1 MSKDITRRRLV
12 RRGLAW
18 GAAATGAPA
27 LLASTASAQAWP
39 SKPVRVIV
47 SHPPGGLTDA
57 FARAY
62 AEYIS
67 QKVGQALVVENK
79 TGASGIIA
87 ADFVAKSPPD
97 GYTLLVTIS
106 TTLVMSQALF
116 KSLPFDPNKDFVPIS
131 FMDAGHLPFIVHKS
145 VPATNVK
152 EFAAWA
158 KNNKVSIGSYSP
170 GSYSHV
176 AAAELNKALGLQMEV
191 VHYRGEGPMWQD
203 MLAGTIQAA
212 NGSVA
217 AATSVLQTGAGRA
230 IAVPQTKRMKKLPD
244 VATFL
249 EQGVNAKAFQ
259 IRGWVGLFAPAGTP
273 EAIVQRLSDLMVEA
287 GKTPRLRQM
296 LDTFGIDESATD
308 HTTFAQI
315 MRDENPIW
323 IDLVKQLGIDPQ

>member
-18 GAAATGAPA
+18 SAAAAGAPA
-27 LLASTASAQAWP
+27 LLASTASAQTWP

-116 KSLPFDPNKDFVPIS
+116 KSLPFNPNKDFVPIS

-315 MRDENPIW
+315 LRDENPIW
-323 IDLVKQLGIDPQ
+323 IDLVKQLGIEPQ

>member
-1 MSKDITRRRLV
+1 MSNDTTRRRLL
-12 RRGLAW
+12 RRGLTL
-18 GAAATGAPA
+18 GAAAMGGPLVLSGAA
-27 LLASTASAQAWP
+27 RADTWP
-39 SKPVRVIV
+39 SKPVRVVV

-67 QKVGQALVVENK
+67 QKLGQALVVENK

-170 GSYSHV
+170 GSYSHI

-217 AATSVLQTGAGRA
+217 AATSVLQSGAGRA
-230 IAVPQTKRMKKLPD
+230 IAVPQVKRMKKLPD
-244 VATFL
+244 VPTFL
-249 EQGVNAKAFQ
+249 EQGITAKAFQ
-259 IRGWVGLFAPAGTP
+259 IRGWVGLFGPAGTP
-273 EAIVQRLSDLMVEA
+273 APIVERLSALMVEA
-287 GKTPRLRQM
+287 GHSPRLRQM

-308 HTTFAQI
+308 NKTFQRI
-315 MRDENPIW
+315 WREENPVW

>member
-1 MSKDITRRRLV
+1 MTADTTRRRLL
-12 RRGLAW
+12 RNGLAIST
-18 GAAATGAPA
+18 AAAGLPILTTRGAQ
-27 LLASTASAQAWP
+27 AQAWP
-39 SKPVRVIV
+39 SKPVRAIV

-57 FARAY
+57 FSRAY
-62 AEYIS
+62 SEFIS
-67 QKVGQALVVENK
+67 QKIGQSVVVENK

-87 ADFVAKSPPD
+87 AELVAKSPAD
-97 GYTLLVTIS
+97 GYTLLFTIS
-106 TTLVMSQALF
+106 TTMVMSQALF

-170 GSYSHV
+170 GSYSHI

-203 MLAGTIQAA
+203 MLSGTIQAA

-217 AATSVLQTGAGRA
+217 AATSVLQSGAGRA
-230 IAVPQTKRMKKLPD
+230 IAVPQVTRMKKLPD

-249 EQGVNAKAFQ
+249 EQGLTAKAFQ

-273 EAIVQRLSDLMVEA
+273 DAIVERLSALMVEA
-287 GKTPRLRQM
+287 GKSPRLRQM
-296 LDTFGIDESATD
+296 LDTFGIDASATD
-308 HTTFAQI
+308 NKTFAQI
-315 MRDENPIW
+315 LRDENPIW
-323 IDLVKQLGIDPQ
+323 IDLVKQLGITPQ

>member
-12 RRGLAW
+12 RRGVAW
-18 GAAATGAPA
+18 GAAAAGAPA
-27 LLASTASAQAWP
+27 LLAGTASAQAWP

-203 MLAGTIQAA
+203 MLAGTIHAA

-315 MRDENPIW
+315 LRDENPIW

>member
-1 MSKDITRRRLV
+1 MSNDITRRRLV

-18 GAAATGAPA
+18 GAAAAGAPT
-27 LLASTASAQAWP
+27 LLASRASAQAWP
-39 SKPVRVIV
+39 NKPVRVIV

-62 AEYIS
+62 AEHIS
-67 QKVGQALVVENK
+67 QRVGQALVVENK
-79 TGASGIIA
+79 TGASGTIA
-87 ADFVAKSPPD
+87 ADLVAKSPAD

-203 MLAGTIQAA
+203 MLAGTIHAA
-212 NGSVA
+212 NGSMA
-217 AATSVLQTGAGRA
+217 AATSVLQSGAGRA
-230 IAVPQTKRMKKLPD
+230 IAVPQVTRMKKLPD
-244 VATFL
+244 VPTFL
-249 EQGVNAKAFQ
+249 EQGIAAKAFQ

-273 EAIVQRLSDLMVEA
+273 VAIIERLSDLMVEA

-296 LDTFGIDESATD
+296 LDTFGIDASATD
-308 HTTFAQI
+308 HKTFAQI
-315 MRDENPIW
+315 LKDENPIW
-323 IDLVKQLGIDPQ
+323 IDLVKQLGIEPQ

>member
-1 MSKDITRRRLV
+1 MSNDITRRRLV

-18 GAAATGAPA
+18 GAAAAGAPT
-27 LLASTASAQAWP
+27 LLAGRASAQAWP
-39 SKPVRVIV
+39 NKPVRVIV

-62 AEYIS
+62 AEHIS
-67 QKVGQALVVENK
+67 QRVGQALVVENK
-79 TGASGIIA
+79 TGASGTIA
-87 ADFVAKSPPD
+87 ADLVAKSPAD

-203 MLAGTIQAA
+203 MLAGTIHAA

-217 AATSVLQTGAGRA
+217 AATSVLQSGAGRA
-230 IAVPQTKRMKKLPD
+230 IAVPQVTRMKKLPD

-249 EQGVNAKAFQ
+249 EQGLTAKAFQ

-273 EAIVQRLSDLMVEA
+273 VAIIERLSDLMVEA

-296 LDTFGIDESATD
+296 LDTFGIDASATD
-308 HTTFAQI
+308 HKTFAQI
-315 MRDENPIW
+315 LKDENPIW
-323 IDLVKQLGIDPQ
+323 IDLVKQLGIEPQ